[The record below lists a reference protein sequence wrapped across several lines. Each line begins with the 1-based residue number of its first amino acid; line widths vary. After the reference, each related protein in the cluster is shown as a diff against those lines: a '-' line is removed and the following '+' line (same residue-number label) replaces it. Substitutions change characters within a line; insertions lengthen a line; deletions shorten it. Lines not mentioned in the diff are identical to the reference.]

1 MVSISCGTP
10 GREMITLPPS
20 PREAPCKG
28 VLGRGAGGEGVSTMN
43 DGALPT
49 GFSMAMAPRGSMA
62 CRFWF
67 SPGTRP

>member
-10 GREMITLPPS
+10 GREMIAPNLTPDPS
-20 PREAPCKG
+20 PA
-28 VLGRGAGGEGVSTMN
+28 GRGELNSTMN